1 MDHEKTP
8 KGSQDK
14 KRLNLRATRAAAPAD
29 AAPPWPI
36 LVVDDDPQVH
46 DMTGVLLRDF
56 RFLGRGVQAL
66 AAYSAAEARA
76 ILAQRDDI
84 PVMLLDVVM
93 ESDHAGLA
101 LARFVRQDLGN
112 QRLRIILRTG
122 QPGEAPEREVM
133 LDYDI
138 NDYRSKTELT
148 AQKLFTALVGALRSW
163 NDITTIEKLNATLE
177 ARVLERTRE
186 LAEAQAFSAR
196 LVELLPNPLWV
207 KDLAGHYRL
216 YNRAFREFFGIDDQA
231 WLGHSAEDMLGR
243 HLPAEELDSD
253 CRVLDGSSR
262 REEFETQIPDAAG
275 CPRTLL
281 VTKAA
286 LPADGV
292 VPNGIIGMAA
302 DITERK
308 GLERELR
315 RLATSD
321 PLTGAPNR
329 RHFTTLASQEMERSH
344 RYDLPLS
351 AIMLDVDHF
360 KKVNDCWGHAVG
372 DELLKVVTEAMNG
385 ELREIDVLGRMGGE
399 EFAVL
404 LPQTPLDGAIQL
416 AERLRAAVA
425 AVRLPLAEGC
435 LRITISL
442 GVACRTAGDTQF
454 DHLLGR
460 ADRAMYQSKQA
471 GRNRSACWRH
481 DDFPPPPLFH

>member
-1 MDHEKTP
+1 MVEK
-8 KGSQDK
+8 KALFGSGEK
-14 KRLNLRATRAAAPAD
+14 RRLNLKRERDPTAQAD
-29 AAPPWPI
+29 PWQV

-46 DMTGVLLRDF
+46 DMTLVLLRDF
-56 RFLGRGVQAL
+56 QFQGRGFLPVS
-66 AAYSAAEARA
+66 AYSAAEARE
-76 ILAQRDDI
+76 ILERRDDI

-93 ESDHAGLA
+93 ETDHAGLS
-101 LARFVRQDLGN
+101 LARYIRQDLRN
-112 QRLRIILRTG
+112 HRLRIILRTG

-163 NDITTIEKLNATLE
+163 IDITTIEKLNATLE
-177 ARVLERTRE
+177 ARVVERTRE

-196 LVELLPNPLWV
+196 LVELLPNPVWV

-216 YNRAFREFFGIDDQA
+216 YNKSFREFFGIDETT
-231 WLGHSAEDMLGR
+231 WLGHSAEEVLGR

-262 REEFETQIPDAAG
+262 REEFETQIPDCRG
-275 CPRTLL
+275 QPRTLL

-292 VPNGIIGMAA
+292 VPNGIIGLAV
-302 DITERK
+302 DISDRK

-315 RLATSD
+315 RMATTD

-329 RHFTTLASQEMERSH
+329 RHFTTVAHQEMERAL
-344 RYDLPLS
+344 RYDLPL
-351 AIMLDVDHF
+351 ATIMLDVDHF
-360 KKVNDCWGHAVG
+360 KKVNDTWGHSIG
-372 DELLKVVTEAMNG
+372 DEVLKAVTVSMLAQ
-385 ELREIDVLGRMGGE
+385 LREVDVLGRMGGE

-404 LPQTPLDGAIQL
+404 LPQTGLDGARQL
-416 AERLRAAVA
+416 AERLRQAVA
-425 AVRLPLAEGC
+425 DIRLPLGEGV
-435 LRITISL
+435 LKASISL
-442 GVACRTAGDTQF
+442 GVACRGDGDTHF

-460 ADRAMYQSKQA
+460 ADRAMYRAKDA
-471 GRNRSACWRH
+471 GRDRIEVDAG
-481 DDFPPPPLFH
+481 

>member
-1 MDHEKTP
+1 MSEDKHP
-8 KGSQDK
+8 SGSREK
-14 KRLNLRATRAAAPAD
+14 KRLNLRGARDGAAKAES
-29 AAPPWPI
+29 PPWPV

-46 DMTGVLLRDF
+46 GMTEVLLRDF
-56 RFLGRGVQAL
+56 RFQGRGFLTLPAF
-66 AAYSAAEARA
+66 SAAEART
-76 ILAQRDDI
+76 ILECRDDI

-93 ESDHAGLA
+93 ETDHAGLS

-163 NDITTIEKLNATLE
+163 IDITTIEKLNATLE

-216 YNRAFREFFGIDDQA
+216 YNRAFREFFGIDGNS
-231 WLGHSAEDMLGR
+231 WLGHSAEEVLGR

-275 CPRTLL
+275 RQRTLL

-302 DITERK
+302 DITDRK

-315 RLATSD
+315 RLATID
-321 PLTGAPNR
+321 PLTGTPNR
-329 RHFTTLASQEMERSH
+329 RHFSSLANQEMEHAH
-344 RYDLPLS
+344 RYGLPLS

-360 KKVNDCWGHAVG
+360 KKVNDSWGHAIG
-372 DELLKVVTEAMNG
+372 DEVLKRVTEAMG
-385 ELREIDVLGRMGGE
+385 AQLREIDVLGRMGGE

-404 LPQTPLDGAIQL
+404 LPRTPLDGAALL

-425 AVRLPLAEGC
+425 AIRLPLAEGG
-435 LRITISL
+435 LRTTISL
-442 GVACRTAGDTQF
+442 GVASRRDGEAQF

-471 GRNRSACWRH
+471 GRNRVTV
-481 DDFPPPPLFH
+481 LGGG

>member
-1 MDHEKTP
+1 MSEEKALFS
-8 KGSQDK
+8 GAG
-14 KRLNLRATRAAAPAD
+14 KRRLSLKAGRV
-29 AAPPWPI
+29 APPPAASWQV

-46 DMTGVLLRDF
+46 GMTQVLLRDF
-56 RFLGRGVQAL
+56 QFQGRGFQPVSAF
-66 AAYSAAEARA
+66 SAAEARE
-76 ILAQRDDI
+76 ILANRDDI

-93 ESDHAGLA
+93 ETDHAGLS
-101 LARFVRQDLGN
+101 LARTIRQDLGN
-112 QRLRIILRTG
+112 HRLRIILRTG

-163 NDITTIEKLNATLE
+163 IDITTIEKLNATLE
-177 ARVLERTRE
+177 ARVIERTRE

-216 YNRAFREFFGIDDQA
+216 YNKSFREFFGIDETA
-231 WLGHSAEDMLGR
+231 WLGHSSEEVLGR

-262 REEFETQIPDAAG
+262 REEFETQIPDCRG
-275 CPRTLL
+275 QSRTLL

-292 VPNGIIGMAA
+292 VPNGIIGLAV
-302 DITERK
+302 DISERK

-315 RLATSD
+315 RLATID

-329 RHFTTLASQEMERSH
+329 RHFTTLAHQEMERAL
-344 RYDLPLS
+344 RYDLPLA

-360 KKVNDCWGHAVG
+360 KKVNDTWGHSIG
-372 DELLKVVTEAMNG
+372 DEVLKAVTESMLAQ
-385 ELREIDVLGRMGGE
+385 LREVDVLGRMGGE

-404 LPQTPLDGAIQL
+404 LPQTGVEGARQL
-416 AERLRAAVA
+416 ADRLRQAVA
-425 AVRLPLAEGC
+425 SIRLPLAEGA
-435 LRITISL
+435 LRTSISL
-442 GVACRTAGDTQF
+442 GVACRGGADTHF
-454 DHLLGR
+454 DHVLGR
-460 ADRAMYQSKQA
+460 ADRAMYRAKDQGRDRIVVDA
-471 GRNRSACWRH
+471 G
-481 DDFPPPPLFH
+481 